1 MGPRRLSDSCVKHV
15 HEGAL
20 RLALV
25 TDAMDRAMRNAARFL
40 SVSLVDA
47 DGFRDP
53 GQSTGSV
60 QKRKDNARGRS
71 RVLSTEGVVEETIV
85 AGETRCLQ
93 GR

>member
-1 MGPRRLSDSCVKHV
+1 MGPRRLSNSCVKHV

-25 TDAMDRAMRNAARFL
+25 TAAMDRAMRNAAWFL
-40 SVSLVDA
+40 SNSLED
-47 DGFRDP
+47 
-53 GQSTGSV
+53 
-60 QKRKDNARGRS
+60 ARGRS

-93 GR
+93 GGKSHGG